1 MSALMLPALPFPLVP
16 LHVPF
21 EVVGENE
28 LRATSQARTDIF
40 APPLPGAEPTLTA
53 GTLFGPAPDGD
64 FQFSAR
70 ITVGFRS
77 TFDAGVL
84 MLWHDEE
91 HWAKLCF
98 ESAPDGSPTVVS
110 VVNRT
115 VSDDANAQVVKAE
128 HVWMRISRVDGIY
141 LFHSSFDGQRWD
153 MVRLFALESSRPLQ
167 IGFEVQSPTGEGC
180 EVVFDQ
186 ISFAATRL
194 EGQRDGS

>member
-1 MSALMLPALPFPLVP
+1 MSALNVPALPFPLDP

-21 EVVGENE
+21 EVVGEDE
-28 LRATSQARTDIF
+28 LRATSQAGTDIF
-40 APPLPGAEPTLTA
+40 ASPVPGAEPTLNA
-53 GTLFGPAPDGD
+53 GTLFGAAPEGD

-98 ESAPDGSPTVVS
+98 EAAPDGSPTVVS
-110 VVNRT
+110 VVNRI
-115 VSDDANAQVVKAE
+115 VSDDANGVVVTDE
-128 HVWMRISRVDGIY
+128 HVWMRISRIDGIY
-141 LFHSSFDGQRWD
+141 AFHSSIDGLQWD
-153 MVRLFALESSRPLQ
+153 MVRLFALESPLPLQ

-186 ISFAATRL
+186 ISFTATRL
-194 EGQRDGS
+194 DNQRDGS

>member
-1 MSALMLPALPFPLVP
+1 MSALMLPALPFPLDP
-16 LHVPF
+16 THVPF
-21 EVVGENE
+21 EVVGEDE
-28 LRATSQARTDIF
+28 LRATSQPRTDIF
-40 APPLPGAEPTLTA
+40 APPFPGAEPTLNA
-53 GTLFGPAPDGD
+53 ATLFGTAPEGD

-110 VVNRT
+110 VVNRI
-115 VSDDANAQVVKAE
+115 VSDDANGQVVKAE

-141 LFHSSFDGQRWD
+141 AFHSSFDGLRWD
-153 MVRLFALESSRPLQ
+153 MVRLFALESPRPLR

-186 ISFAATRL
+186 ISYSATRL
-194 EGQRDGS
+194 ENQRDGS

>member
-1 MSALMLPALPFPLVP
+1 MSALTVPALPFPLDP
-16 LHVPF
+16 THVAW
-21 EVVGENE
+21 EVVGEDE
-28 LRATSQARTDIF
+28 LRATSQAGTDIF
-40 APPLPGAEPTLTA
+40 ASPVPGAEPTLNA
-53 GTLFGPAPDGD
+53 GTLFGSAPEGD
-64 FQFSAR
+64 FQLSAR

-98 ESAPDGSPTVVS
+98 EAAPDGSPTVVS
-110 VVNRT
+110 VVNRII
-115 VSDDANAQVVKAE
+115 SDDANGVVVTAE

-141 LFHSSFDGQRWD
+141 AFHSSFDGLRWD
-153 MVRLFALESSRPLQ
+153 MVRLFALESPRPLQ

-186 ISFAATRL
+186 ISFTATRL
-194 EGQRDGS
+194 DNQRDGS

>member
-1 MSALMLPALPFPLVP
+1 MF
-16 LHVPF
+16 
-21 EVVGENE
+21 G
-28 LRATSQARTDIF
+28 T
-40 APPLPGAEPTLTA
+40 APE
-53 GTLFGPAPDGD
+53 GD
-64 FQFSAR
+64 FQFSSR
-70 ITVGFRS
+70 ITVDFRS

-153 MVRLFALESSRPLQ
+153 MVRLFALESPRPLQ
-167 IGFEVQSPTGEGC
+167 IGFEVQSPTGDGC
-180 EVVFDQ
+180 DVVFDQ